1 MALLFGKPDSIL
13 LLEDLALRFSLDDL
27 QEMFYMTLEE
37 VNARIFE
44 DNATPRPDNQRILKN
59 IREIV
64 KETQKF
70 TLYG

>member
-1 MALLFGKPDSIL
+1 MALLFGKPDSVL
-13 LLEDLALRFSLDDL
+13 LLEDLALRFSLDEL
-27 QEMFYMTLEE
+27 QDIFYKTIDE
-37 VNARIFE
+37 VNTRIFE
-44 DNATPRPDNQRILKN
+44 DNAPPRPDNQRVLKN